1 MNVTKVLPATIDN
14 HNKRHYN
21 ILYKRIKRI
30 KRIKRRKNM
39 FFLTRKT
46 DPKGLEMKGFSFA
59 DSSS

>member
-1 MNVTKVLPATIDN
+1 MNVTKVLPQGIDN

-21 ILYKRIKRI
+21 ILYKRIKR
-30 KRIKRRKNM
+30 RKNI
-39 FFLTRKT
+39 FFLTRNT